1 MILFALLA
9 LTAVTFETIFTGL
22 ERQLTNVTSR
32 ITKGENIITTLE
44 QKNYELEKQIEE
56 IENLDSSVATK
67 DLEAKRENNNKQLN
81 IELENLEKGRAEFE
95 NNKVSEK
102 EALLQQLEDL
112 QKAENNSI
120 LEATQTFKER
130 VVQIDQEIENADK
143 EKQSLRA
150 QLNAS
155 SGSNN
160 PEIEAL
166 NEKIAS
172 IEQEVDLTQRQLNS
186 REEERIRDAQSI
198 IGVTPDGKY
207 WSQHYIYF
215 QQI

>member
-32 ITKGENIITTLE
+32 ITEGENIITTLE

-67 DLEAKRENNNKQLN
+67 DLESKRENNNKQLN

-102 EALLQQLEDL
+102 EALFKQLEDL
-112 QKAENNSI
+112 QKAENSSI

-130 VVQIDQEIENADK
+130 LAQIDKDLEDADE
-143 EKQSLRA
+143 EKQSLRE

-160 PEIEAL
+160 PEIKAL

-172 IEQEVDLTQRQLNS
+172 IEREVDLTQRQLNS
-186 REEERIRDAQSI
+186 REAERIRDAQSL
-198 IGVTPDGKY
+198 
-207 WSQHYIYF
+207 
-215 QQI
+215 